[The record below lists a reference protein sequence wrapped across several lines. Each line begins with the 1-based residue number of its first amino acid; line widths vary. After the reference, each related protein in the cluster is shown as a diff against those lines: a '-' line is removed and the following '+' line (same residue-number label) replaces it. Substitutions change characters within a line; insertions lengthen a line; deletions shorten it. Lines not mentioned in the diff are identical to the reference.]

1 MGCVFMDKYGCY
13 EAIHEIE
20 KEIFSLVK
28 KHSSQL
34 TFRESVHL
42 HQLFSDR
49 KHHLNRCCPLTEENY
64 LAFKQINQELDNLVW
79 LNRKRALEMAR
90 FVSSAGVSR
99 ESSNWL
105 IKAYLIV
112 DGDMGGIELPD
123 DLAYGSDFKRMRPIL
138 ASTQNYISTSP
149 VNEEDK
155 HFAEE
160 EIYEEGLIEDPNLSH
175 WNEPD
180 YDHEYLRTWF
190 LVNVKGCTWVE
201 KYQGE
206 ISLVFQNLL
215 RYRFWSI
222 PDLLRLR
229 YSTEAN
235 IELIADYSLG
245 DKK

>member
-1 MGCVFMDKYGCY
+1 MGCAFMDKYGCY

-34 TFRESVHL
+34 TFQESVHL
-42 HQLFSDR
+42 NQLFSDR
-49 KHHLNRCCPLTEENY
+49 RHHLNRCCLLTEENF

-90 FVSSAGVSR
+90 FVSFAGISR

-105 IKAYLIV
+105 IKAYLTV
-112 DGDMGGIELPD
+112 DGDVGVELSD
-123 DLAYGSDFKRMRPIL
+123 ELAYGSDFKRMRPIL

-160 EIYEEGLIEDPNLSH
+160 EIDDEGLIADPHPSH

-180 YDHEYLRTWF
+180 YDRDYLRTWF
-190 LVNVKGCTWVE
+190 LVNVKGCTWLE

-206 ISLVFQNLL
+206 VSLALQKLL
-215 RYRFWSI
+215 QFHFWSV

-229 YSTEAN
+229 HSTEAD
-235 IELIADYSLG
+235 IELVADYSLG
-245 DKK
+245 DEK

>member
-1 MGCVFMDKYGCY
+1 MDKYDCFK
-13 EAIHEIE
+13 AIQDIE
-20 KEIFSLVK
+20 KEIFSRVQK
-28 KHSSQL
+28 YRSQL
-34 TFRESVHL
+34 TFRKGVHL
-42 HQLFSDR
+42 YQLFSDR
-49 KHHLNRCCPLTEENY
+49 KYLLNQFCPMTEENF

-90 FVSSAGVSR
+90 FVSSAGISR
-99 ESSNWL
+99 ESSHWL

-112 DGDMGGIELPD
+112 DGDMGGIELSD
-123 DLAYGSDFKRMRPIL
+123 ELAYGSDFKRMRPIL

-149 VNEEDK
+149 VNEEDQ

-160 EIYEEGLIEDPNLSH
+160 EIDEEGLIEDPKLSY

-180 YDHEYLRTWF
+180 YDREYLRTWF
-190 LVNVKGCTWVE
+190 LVNVKGCAWVE

-206 ISLVFQNLL
+206 VSLALQKLL
-215 RYRFWSI
+215 RFHVWSV

-229 YSTEAN
+229 YSTEAD

>member
-1 MGCVFMDKYGCY
+1 
-13 EAIHEIE
+13 
-20 KEIFSLVK
+20 
-28 KHSSQL
+28 
-34 TFRESVHL
+34 
-42 HQLFSDR
+42 
-49 KHHLNRCCPLTEENY
+49 
-64 LAFKQINQELDNLVW
+64 
-79 LNRKRALEMAR
+79 MAR
-90 FVSSAGVSR
+90 FVSSAGVSQ

-112 DGDMGGIELPD
+112 DGDMGGVELSD

-160 EIYEEGLIEDPNLSH
+160 EIYEEGLIEDPNLSY

-229 YSTEAN
+229 YSTEAD

>member
-1 MGCVFMDKYGCY
+1 
-13 EAIHEIE
+13 
-20 KEIFSLVK
+20 
-28 KHSSQL
+28 
-34 TFRESVHL
+34 
-42 HQLFSDR
+42 
-49 KHHLNRCCPLTEENY
+49 
-64 LAFKQINQELDNLVW
+64 
-79 LNRKRALEMAR
+79 MAR

-112 DGDMGGIELPD
+112 DGDMGGIELSD

-138 ASTQNYISTSP
+138 ASTQNYITTSP

-160 EIYEEGLIEDPNLSH
+160 EIYEEGLIEDPNLSY

-180 YDHEYLRTWF
+180 YDHESLRTWF

-201 KYQGE
+201 KYQGG

-229 YSTEAN
+229 YSTEAD

>member
-1 MGCVFMDKYGCY
+1 M
-13 EAIHEIE
+13 
-20 KEIFSLVK
+20 
-28 KHSSQL
+28 

-79 LNRKRALEMAR
+79 LNRKRALEMVR

-112 DGDMGGIELPD
+112 DGDMGGVELSD
-123 DLAYGSDFKRMRPIL
+123 DSAYGSDFKRMRPIL

-160 EIYEEGLIEDPNLSH
+160 EIYEEGLIEDPNLSY

-180 YDHEYLRTWF
+180 YDHEY
-190 LVNVKGCTWVE
+190 
-201 KYQGE
+201 YQGE

-229 YSTEAN
+229 YSTEAD

>member
-1 MGCVFMDKYGCY
+1 MDKYDCF

-49 KHHLNRCCPLTEENY
+49 KHHLNRCCLLTEENF
-64 LAFKQINQELDNLVW
+64 LAFKQINQELNNLVW
-79 LNRKRALEMAR
+79 LNRKRALEMAH
-90 FVSSAGVSR
+90 FVSSAGISR
-99 ESSNWL
+99 ESSHWL

-112 DGDMGGIELPD
+112 DGDMGGIELSD
-123 DLAYGSDFKRMRPIL
+123 ELAYGSDFKRMRPIL

-149 VNEEDK
+149 VNEEDQ

-160 EIYEEGLIEDPNLSH
+160 EIDEEGLIEDPKLSY

-180 YDHEYLRTWF
+180 YDREYLLTWF
-190 LVNVKGCTWVE
+190 LVNVKGCAWLE

-206 ISLVFQNLL
+206 VSLALQKLL
-215 RYRFWSI
+215 QFHFWSV

-229 YSTEAN
+229 HSTEAD
-235 IELIADYSLG
+235 IELVADYSLE
-245 DKK
+245 DEK